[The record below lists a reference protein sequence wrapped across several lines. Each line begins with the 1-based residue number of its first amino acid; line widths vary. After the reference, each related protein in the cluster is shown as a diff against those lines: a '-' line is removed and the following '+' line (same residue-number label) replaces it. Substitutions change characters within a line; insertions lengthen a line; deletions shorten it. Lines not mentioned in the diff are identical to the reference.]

1 MLGRARHIVGPEDG
15 QPDSGER
22 MGERISVS
30 CSPTVSQEQ
39 TGRDG
44 VPGFFR
50 PPREAEVVTLTPL
63 LHTPSP
69 GRAPVP
75 GRAHGPPRMEG
86 LGFTVSALLTYHRHV
101 RIVYIYVGQKGDL
114 MQVYTVK

>member
-1 MLGRARHIVGPEDG
+1 MGRARHVVGPEDG

-39 TGRDG
+39 TGRDR

-50 PPREAEVVTLTPL
+50 PPGEAEVVTLTPL

-86 LGFTVSALLTYHRHV
+86 LGFTVSALLTYNRRV
-101 RIVYIYVGQKGDL
+101 KTEYVYVGQRGDL
-114 MQVYTVK
+114 MQVCTVK